1 MISGVNSMFSN
12 MDTSLM
18 QEMRENR
25 FAKMDAN
32 GDGKVDK
39 NELSTF
45 LNDIAKKTGKFMDV
59 DKIFAEVDTNN
70 DGYISKDEDAAQ
82 EAKMQQMHGGP
93 RESPFAKMDA
103 NGDGKVDKAE
113 MSAFFDEMTQE
124 TGNSINVDELFA
136 SIDTNNDGFISK
148 EENDAY
154 EAQLKSQ
161 MESRMS
167 SEMSLAGVNSSNN
180 SQSLLD
186 LLSSKSDDNNSQTWI
201 EQILQ
206 LRLEQLY
213 SANSGELNQSSQ
225 STIDIQA

>member
-1 MISGVNSMFSN
+1 MISGINNMFSN
-12 MDTSLM
+12 MDPSLI
-18 QEMRENR
+18 QQMRENR

-39 NELSTF
+39 AELSSF
-45 LNDIAKKTGKFMDV
+45 LDGIAKETGKSMDV

-93 RESPFAKMDA
+93 HESPFAKMDA
-103 NGDGKVDKAE
+103 NGDGKIDKAE
-113 MSAFFDEMTQE
+113 MSAFFDEMTKE

-167 SEMSLAGVNSSNN
+167 SEVSATGVNSGNS
-180 SQSLLD
+180 SQSLLS
-186 LLSSKSDDNNSQTWI
+186 LLSSKSDHKAEAQPGFG
-201 EQILQ
+201 L
-206 LRLEQLY
+206 
-213 SANSGELNQSSQ
+213 
-225 STIDIQA
+225 

>member
-1 MISGVNSMFSN
+1 MISGVNSILSN
-12 MDTSLM
+12 IDTSLM
-18 QEMRENR
+18 QQMRENR
-25 FAKMDAN
+25 FAKMDTN

-39 NELSTF
+39 AELSSF
-45 LNDIAKKTGKFMDV
+45 LDGMAQETGKSMDV

-82 EAKMQQMHGGP
+82 EAKMQQMHQGP
-93 RESPFAKMDA
+93 PESPFAKMDA
-103 NGDGKVDKAE
+103 NGDGKVDKTE
-113 MSAFFDEMTQE
+113 MSAFFDEMTQK
-124 TGNSINVDELFA
+124 TGKSINVDELFT
-136 SIDTNNDGFISK
+136 SIDTNGDGFISK

-167 SEMSLAGVNSSNN
+167 SEMSSTGVNSNNN

-186 LLSSKSDDNNSQTWI
+186 ILSSKSEDDDSETWI

-206 LRLEQLY
+206 QLY
-213 SANSGELNQSSQ
+213 SANSGELSQSSQ